1 MVDPDLICGE
11 LNQRIDSHFEWLLA
25 RENGRTF
32 PLRKTEIEVTSTGG
46 RVLFGFVDDGGF
58 RVARIR
64 SYETDGNELSLLL
77 GFQFGNT
84 EEVVRLIPRTSAKE
98 LGKAVELARLEKAN
112 ETARIIVEGLP
123 KTTIKRVALNAENGR
138 LAQITVET
146 VSGDRAVALS
156 DLTEAMTPEALLT
169 TAVSTLRDMQRRL
182 KKPPA
187 EAWLICEKKRAR
199 NLQKLCGLLN
209 DKAKRRYKVFEISRK
224 EGAEKLAEFKSLRI
238 SDLWREKTKKI
249 DLPAAFELSETAER
263 IVAIS
268 PDEIDVIFSKQG
280 ETLRFLGL
288 PFARVRRMLGTE
300 RAWFGTERERRPLT
314 EENWQEFLG
323 FVEELKLQRRPE
335 PETKR
340 HEFYRTS
347 PESWLESTLKRNIRL
362 LDANLILSPLYNQF
376 RTSADKID
384 LLAIRKDGRLV
395 IIELKTSPDREMVF
409 QGADYWRKIELQR
422 RRGELDTAFAGIKIL
437 DKPALVYA
445 VAPALSFHSDFET
458 FARMLAKD
466 IEIWRFELHENWRAD
481 LKVLAR
487 RDYPPGGAFTNL

>member
-1 MVDPDLICGE
+1 MVAPDLICRE
-11 LNQRIDSHFEWLLA
+11 LCEIIDSHFEWLLA

-32 PLRKTEIEVTSTGG
+32 PLRKTEIEVTSKGD

-64 SYETDGNELSLLL
+64 SYESDGNELSLFL
-77 GFQFGNT
+77 GFQFDGA
-84 EEVVRLIPRTSAKE
+84 EENVRLIPRTSARE
-98 LGKAVELARLEKAN
+98 LGKAVELARLEMAS
-112 ETARIIVEGLP
+112 ETARIILENLP
-123 KTTIKRVALNAENGR
+123 GITVKRVALNNENGR
-138 LAQITVET
+138 IAQISVET
-146 VSGDRAVALS
+146 AGRERAVALS
-156 DLTEAMTPEALLT
+156 DLTEIMMPEAMLT
-169 TAVSTLRDMQRRL
+169 TAVSTLHEMQRRL
-182 KKPPA
+182 KKPPN
-187 EAWLICEKKRAR
+187 EVWLICEKKRAR

-209 DKAKRRYKVFEISRK
+209 KRARTRYKVFEITRK
-224 EGAEKLAEFKSLRI
+224 EGAEKLTELRNLRV
-238 SDLWREKTKKI
+238 SDLWREKAKKI
-249 DLPAAFELSETAER
+249 ALPAEFEPSETASR
-263 IVAIS
+263 IVEVS

-288 PFARVRRMLGTE
+288 PFARVRIMLGTE
-300 RAWFGTERERRPLT
+300 RAWFGTERKRRPLT
-314 EENWQEFLG
+314 EENWQEFLD

-347 PESWLESTLKRNIRL
+347 PESWLESILKRNIRL

-409 QGADYWRKIELQR
+409 QAADYWRKIELQR
-422 RRGELDTAFAGIKIL
+422 RRGELDKAFAGMKIL

-466 IEIWRFELHENWRAD
+466 IELWRFELHENWRAE

-487 RDYPPGGAFTNL
+487 RDYPAGGTFTNL